1 MMFTHICLSASFTS
15 KSIRI
20 FEINIY
26 VTLYHNLYHVH
37 KAEIFHLICL
47 ISNFKG
53 HISVQL
59 QTFIHYLTK
68 AIVHKAVS
76 EWQMKFYG
84 IWTRNFSFRLLTALL
99 RTRILFYISAIFV
112 PLIATF
118 MYFMKEQKN
127 NKKIKWKITFWISH
141 SFASFAKKVIV
152 RRNKKWKR
160 GGKIKQRKS
169 FLFFPFG
176 NIFLF
181 YIEEGMKI
189 EGKHI
194 LGHYHH
200 YQLNDFSHCTLFP
213 LSCLVKCLD
222 WCFNFIPFI

>member
-1 MMFTHICLSASFTS
+1 MTNEILWHLNKKFFLSSTYCPFTH
-15 KSIRI
+15 
-20 FEINIY
+20 
-26 VTLYHNLYHVH
+26 
-37 KAEIFHLICL
+37 
-47 ISNFKG
+47 SNFIL
-53 HISVQL
+53 HLCYFCS
-59 QTFIHYLTK
+59 TYCY
-68 AIVHKAVS
+68 
-76 EWQMKFYG
+76 FYV
-84 IWTRNFSFRLLTALL
+84 FYE
-99 RTRILFYISAIFV
+99 RT
-112 PLIATF
+112 
-118 MYFMKEQKN
+118 KN

-141 SFASFAKKVIV
+141 SFASFAKKVIFG
-152 RRNKKWKR
+152 RNKKWKR

-200 YQLNDFSHCTLFP
+200 YQLNDFSHCILFP